1 MKPFELRELSDAE
14 LLKRIQEEEES
25 LSNLRFQKVLSQL
38 ENPMKL
44 RLIRRDIAR
53 MRTILRERQLKAS
66 PVKKSTEAP
75 AVEATS
81 TKPTM

>member
-44 RLIRRDIAR
+44 RLIRKDIAR

-66 PVKKSTEAP
+66 PAKKNAQVSETESAP
-75 AVEATS
+75 S
-81 TKPTM
+81 KPTK